1 MRKDEMIAAG
11 GRAIVKEME
20 FEDGAGA
27 SKDRERGSSCGG
39 ACSPLTLCT
48 RDGTMRGR
56 LYGAN
61 TVHPM
66 GLQPRHGVLRALRCL
81 ALVRTFWQ
89 VGRSCGVACDVRVAL
104 PEPLHV
110 KNASPI
116 EQVFAEST

>member
-1 MRKDEMIAAG
+1 MGVLGGSKVTGHGEEEAQVRKDEMIAAG

-56 LYGAN
+56 LYG
-61 TVHPM
+61 
-66 GLQPRHGVLRALRCL
+66 
-81 ALVRTFWQ
+81 
-89 VGRSCGVACDVRVAL
+89 
-104 PEPLHV
+104 
-110 KNASPI
+110 
-116 EQVFAEST
+116 